1 MPTPKA
7 ARTAISAVG
16 STTPVSTTALETT
29 TCQRRG
35 TAAMVTVII
44 REPYSRAPRTPTR
57 STALQS
63 QSMTRPSRPR
73 RWRGLVATLVAIGA
87 VGCSDDPTAEERV
100 CDARTELREAADD
113 VVTDVQAANFGEAS
127 DGTAAVSEAYNEL
140 VVALDDLGQEQRE
153 ALAPLVEGL
162 AADIEALP
170 DAQGL
175 DELGSSLDAILS
187 EVQQIYDETT
197 EALQCE

>member
-1 MPTPKA
+1 MVGEVPVAMAAAPDLLHEQHTLHPATHCSRRSPTPSPKFSPMADTA
-7 ARTAISAVG
+7 AR
-16 STTPVSTTALETT
+16 
-29 TCQRRG
+29 R
-35 TAAMVTVII
+35 
-44 REPYSRAPRTPTR
+44 YSP
-57 STALQS
+57 

-73 RWRGLVATLVAIGA
+73 RWRGLAATLVVIGA
-87 VGCSDDPTAEERV
+87 VSCSDDPTAEERV
-100 CDARTELREAADD
+100 CDARTELREAVDD

-140 VVALDDLGQEQRE
+140 VVALDDLGQEQRQ
-153 ALAPLVEGL
+153 ALAPRVEGL

>member
-1 MPTPKA
+1 MMTS
-7 ARTAISAVG
+7 RS
-16 STTPVSTTALETT
+16 
-29 TCQRRG
+29 RR
-35 TAAMVTVII
+35 
-44 REPYSRAPRTPTR
+44 
-57 STALQS
+57 
-63 QSMTRPSRPR
+63 R
-73 RWRGLVATLVAIGA
+73 RWRGVAATLVVIGA
-87 VGCSDDPTAEERV
+87 VSCSDDPTAEERV
-100 CDARTELREAADD
+100 CDARTELREAVDD

-140 VVALDDLGQEQRE
+140 VVALDDLGQEQRQ
-153 ALAPLVEGL
+153 ALAPDVEGL

-187 EVQQIYDETT
+187 EVQQIYDEIT